1 MSEYKWIR
9 RIEDGIVFYLLTNG
23 KSVLGHIHKG
33 YGRYELDMYL
43 PSGGSTLVGFTRTL
57 SKGKERLLK
66 RYIQEVKPVASEG

>member
-9 RIEDGIVFYLLTNG
+9 RMEDGIVFYLLTDG

-33 YGRYELDMYL
+33 YGRYELELYL
-43 PSGGSTLVGFTRTL
+43 PSGGNTLVGFTRIL